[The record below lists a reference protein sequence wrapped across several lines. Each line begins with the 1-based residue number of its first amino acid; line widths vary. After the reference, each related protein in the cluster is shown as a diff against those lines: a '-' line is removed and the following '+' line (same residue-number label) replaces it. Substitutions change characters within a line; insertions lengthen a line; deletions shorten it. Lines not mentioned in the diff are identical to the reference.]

1 MRIFNKMKKAML
13 VMMASLFCAN
23 VAFAESKSFLV
34 TYGNM
39 TAGSIEG
46 TEGNNQLTGN
56 AGDTADGIVLQL
68 TGNTGK
74 TYSGANKVSLPWEGE
89 TVQRTTIKLSNGAQ
103 NTLIMPEG
111 WLATKATFYSYVNLK
126 EEKFNFEKYPELG
139 YRVSYWK
146 EVAGTAYT
154 QEDATIMDVFVE
166 GDLTNPDAISFD
178 LDKVSS
184 FTFTNT
190 GEQACF
196 VIVIEAETVEAEPE
210 TPATEEILLN
220 NDMFKAWD
228 GVGADA
234 QVTGA
239 ANSDTHIGE
248 TLGAGAMV
256 YGTSTVYYLNY
267 ADLTGYSK
275 MVFEGTPGVQL
286 RVLFNRI
293 EDNGATTELNP
304 VVGEDG
310 KAELDLTG
318 LEYAHLNAIKTGW
331 GSPEGTIT
339 KIALIKPDPS
349 DAPAEGEILLSNAMF
364 KAWDGVGADAQVT
377 GAATS
382 DTHIG
387 DKLGAGAMVYG
398 TSTVYYLN
406 YADLTGYSKMVFEGT
421 PGVQLRVLFNR
432 IEDNGATTELNPVIG
447 EDGKVELD
455 LTGLEYAHLNAIK
468 TGWGSPEGTITKI
481 YLVEAEG
488 FNLTAY
494 NEAVAAAEAFKA
506 VLAADTYF
514 EKEIIE
520 ELIVAI
526 DEAIVYAKEGVD
538 AAASQEDVTIATDML
553 NETVGMYK
561 SAYDGQVIGMKIE
574 EARMAGQEALA
585 KYPEES
591 RSDNAGLVEALMN
604 LPMRTMG
611 YTVEQLQAALDAV
624 LVAIPAFEKEN
635 NQLILDAAK
644 KKAADYAATLD
655 ASEETGTM
663 MQMEAYNTL
672 TYYTSEAFFTETGIS
687 AENYDMTMQ
696 YVQMIDG
703 MLAQFQP
710 AIEKEKS
717 QMAASK
723 AAAEAQEVMA
733 SYEGATDNAG
743 LAAAIAKVN
752 EILGELNMWDSMYT
766 IEDLNAAVDALATA
780 RVAFEKENSL
790 GTGTYWLKNVA
801 SGKFITAGESW
812 GTCAVFGEHG
822 LDFEFALQDDGTYII
837 DSKLSNGGESHY
849 FGAEGWM
856 DAAATKWT
864 IARMPGGA
872 YSITANGSNFLGYDE
887 ANVWNAQTKVSVNM
901 TDNTAEAAQWIIMSK
916 DKMIA
921 SLEGASV
928 ANPVDATFF
937 ISCANFGR
945 NDTRFS
951 TAWQGGPAR
960 GGNNDNM
967 AGEKWNTNFDV
978 YQDLTGLPN
987 GYYKLSAQGYYRAG
1001 NGGATGMERNAYL
1014 YAGTSK
1020 TPLVNINTEA
1030 GNAVF
1035 EGGNVSTVAGMGIVP
1050 NNMNTATTGFTA
1062 GLYADNSVIAQVT
1075 DGTLRIGVKKDVL
1088 IGADWTMFD
1097 NFELTYY
1104 GTELPPVVA
1113 DGTYY
1118 MKNVASGKFL
1128 NGGNSWGTQ
1137 ASLADNG
1144 FDATLT
1150 YSNGTYTIDT
1160 NVPNG
1165 ASRHFLGSNG
1175 YVDSDVANWKIVPAG
1190 ENYAITLDGVNY
1202 IGYNGENSV
1211 MALNLTDATNTAA
1224 QWQFVTKDELVAAL
1238 DGATEANPGNATF
1251 FIVGQNFNRGDAN
1264 RNAAWQGSPAV
1275 GGINEN
1281 FAGEKFNTN
1290 FDVYQELTGLPAG
1303 YYELSAQAY
1312 YRAGGNDVL
1321 VANKDS
1327 KNAVLY
1333 AGINSVPV
1341 MGILDEVGQEGMPND
1356 VNIEGYGQVPN
1367 GMGTAAQAF
1376 TAGLY
1381 ANNKVVALVTDGT
1394 LRVGIKKDVTIANDW
1409 TMFDNFQLAYLGTA
1423 VPSVFADAVA
1433 SLNAA
1438 IADANAWKATLDAA
1452 NEVEAQVI
1460 AQIEQGMLPAAQAVA
1475 AQPASIAQIEEMIAS
1490 VNMFVAQTSMTLG
1503 QMKAAEAQAFL
1514 AEYDNPEYYT
1524 EEFTAAFNEVFSIA
1538 NGLATG
1544 AYTWADLD
1552 AAIAKMNEAKETF
1565 IIQNVPAPAVNV
1577 IGAING
1583 HRLVELTSDHV
1594 VETKIFYSYD
1604 EAMTEPAIYA
1614 APIMVSE
1621 TATVYAYAMFIDEAT
1636 RERYISDKVAVEVA
1650 AGDELVLNEPVIEE
1664 TEEGLVITSDQSDV
1678 TGEPEVSIEYAFYP
1692 MTDIQTGELAST
1704 ASESGA
1710 YTEALA
1716 GLGYGQLVAKAIAFG
1731 YTTSVAIYNIEPA
1744 KVAYLCGATE
1754 TTEAI
1759 YTALVNDGN
1768 MRVVPMN
1775 YDGVTLTD
1783 SIVDTDFVGKYDL
1796 VVLAGNTGSG
1806 VNLAKS
1812 ANLLIGKVNVLSTK
1826 SFWYKHYGTNGSN
1839 PGTADTPSRS
1849 LTKTVADHP
1858 IFAGIEG
1865 DEFEVFNDMAKGTG
1879 RYLQGNGSFN
1889 DAVGLTQ
1896 TALAQTNGTDCI
1908 GEGWLNNKGYV
1919 IIPVDGIQP
1928 EGYLTAAGEALFVNA
1943 ANYLIAG
1950 EQYMGSTSVT
1960 DNPFG
1965 IEGVEA
1971 GQTQWPADIYDI
1983 NGRMIKKAATS
1994 LEGLEKGLYFIKGQ
2008 KVLVK

>member
-1 MRIFNKMKKAML
+1 MKKVFTALFALLGFAMYMNAATVDELKPLEQSYVCVLGDYVDDGNGSRTAEGLFGDDYFLELSLNGGSIAINKGSIDIADVSTYVAVNGADVETLAAKYSTYGSRLNCVRLKNAQDKIAFKPIAGSKVYVFGNGNGKTGEGARIPKFAKDAALEEALNEAPGADHPATGNYVYEFTVPEGFDGTVPMYLGSYNGDAFFSFIVVEVPVVAPKVAYLNDAPTETEAIYTAL
-13 VMMASLFCAN
+13 VNAGMEVTPLNWAATTLTEEIVAN
-23 VAFAESKSFLV
+23 DLVGKYDLVVLAGGTGSGTNLAKTANLLVGKVNVLSTKSFWYKHYGTNGGNPGTAETPSLSLV
-34 TYGNM
+34 KTV
-39 TAGSIEG
+39 AGHPIFAGIEG
-46 TEGNNQLTGN
+46 DEFAVFNDMGKASGRY
-56 AGDTADGIVLQL
+56 LQSN
-68 TGNTGK
+68 GSFN
-74 TYSGANKVSLPWEGE
+74 E
-89 TVQRTTIKLSNGAQ
+89 TVGLTQTTLATTNGADC
-103 NTLIMPEG
+103 IGEG
-111 WLATKATFYSYVNLK
+111 WLNGCGYVIIPVDGLQ
-126 EEKFNFEKYPELG
+126 PEG
-139 YRVSYWK
+139 YLTA
-146 EVAGTAYT
+146 AGQTLFANAAQYL
-154 QEDATIMDVFVE
+154 V
-166 GDLTNPDAISFD
+166 
-178 LDKVSS
+178 
-184 FTFTNT
+184 
-190 GEQACF
+190 
-196 VIVIEAETVEAEPE
+196 
-210 TPATEEILLN
+210 
-220 NDMFKAWD
+220 D
-228 GVGADA
+228 GVPYVA
-234 QVTGA
+234 
-239 ANSDTHIGE
+239 
-248 TLGAGAMV
+248 
-256 YGTSTVYYLNY
+256 
-267 ADLTGYSK
+267 
-275 MVFEGTPGVQL
+275 
-286 RVLFNRI
+286 
-293 EDNGATTELNP
+293 
-304 VVGEDG
+304 
-310 KAELDLTG
+310 LD
-318 LEYAHLNAIKTGW
+318 
-331 GSPEGTIT
+331 
-339 KIALIKPDPS
+339 
-349 DAPAEGEILLSNAMF
+349 
-364 KAWDGVGADAQVT
+364 
-377 GAATS
+377 
-382 DTHIG
+382 
-387 DKLGAGAMVYG
+387 
-398 TSTVYYLN
+398 
-406 YADLTGYSKMVFEGT
+406 
-421 PGVQLRVLFNR
+421 
-432 IEDNGATTELNPVIG
+432 
-447 EDGKVELD
+447 
-455 LTGLEYAHLNAIK
+455 
-468 TGWGSPEGTITKI
+468 
-481 YLVEAEG
+481 
-488 FNLTAY
+488 LTAY

-506 VLAADTYF
+506 TLQSEDALKVLDAETLQMCV
-514 EKEIIE
+514 EEID
-520 ELIVAI
+520 LAI
-526 DEAIVYAKEGVD
+526 AYAQEGVD
-538 AAASQEDVTIATDML
+538 AATSQEDVDISTNML
-553 NETVGMYK
+553 NETVMMYK
-561 SAYDGQVIGMKIE
+561 GNYDRQVMLA
-574 EARMAGQEALA
+574 EAQRLTYVGDSIYNM
-585 KYPEES
+585 YPEET
-591 RSDNAGLVEALMN
+591 RVDNAGL
-604 LPMRTMG
+604 
-611 YTVEQLQAALDAV
+611 LDAMQS
-624 LVAIPAFEKEN
+624 LPFGRFWGTAEEGMALCKACEEAIVAFQKEN

-644 KKAADYAATLD
+644 KKANDYAATLD

-663 MQMEAYNTL
+663 VQMDAYNTL
-672 TYYTSEAFFTETGIS
+672 TYMTSDDFFAGDGKDIT
-687 AENYDMTMQ
+687 ADNYEMVMSYSQQIDMLIAQ
-696 YVQMIDG
+696 YDPVIQ
-703 MLAQFQP
+703 
-710 AIEKEKS
+710 KEKS
-717 QMAASK
+717 MMAATK
-723 AAAEAQEVMA
+723 AAAAAQETMA
-733 SYEGATDNAG
+733 SYDNATDEAG
-743 LAAAIAKVN
+743 LADAIAKVN
-752 EILGELNMWDSMYT
+752 EILGELNMWDTMYT
-766 IEDLNAAVDALATA
+766 LEDLNAAVDALAAA
-780 RVAFEKENSL
+780 RVAFEKENGL
-790 GTGTYWLKNVA
+790 DTGTYWLKNVA
-801 SGKFITAGESW
+801 SGKFITAGEHW

-822 LDFEFALQDDGTYII
+822 LDFELALQEDGTYTI

-856 DAAATKWT
+856 DAAVTKWN
-864 IARMPGGA
+864 IVRMPGGA
-872 YSITANGSNFLGYDE
+872 YSISADGTNFLGYDE

-928 ANPVDATFF
+928 ANPADATFF

-945 NDTRFS
+945 NDTRFAS
-951 TAWQGGPAR
+951 AWQGGPAR
-960 GGNNDNM
+960 GGNYDNM

-978 YQDLTGLPN
+978 YQDLAGLPN

-1014 YAGTSK
+1014 YAGANK

-1030 GNAVF
+1030 GNSVF
-1035 EGGNVSTVAGMGIVP
+1035 EGGNVSTVEGKGIVP
-1050 NNMNTATTGFTA
+1050 NNMATACTGFTA
-1062 GLYADNSVIAQVT
+1062 GLYADNSVIVEVT

-1137 ASLADNG
+1137 ASLVDNG

-1165 ASRHFLGSNG
+1165 GNRHFLGSNG
-1175 YVDSDVANWKIVPAG
+1175 YVDSDVANWKVVPVG

-1211 MALNLTDATNTAA
+1211 MALNLTDAANTAA
-1224 QWQFVTKDELVAAL
+1224 QWQFITKEEMVAAL

-1264 RNAAWQGSPAV
+1264 RNAAWQGSPV
-1275 GGINEN
+1275 INGENNIN
-1281 FAGEKFNTN
+1281 FAAEKFNTN

-1341 MGILDEVGQEGMPND
+1341 MSILENAGMEGVD
-1356 VNIEGYGQVPN
+1356 GATNIEGYGNVPN
-1367 GMGTAAQAF
+1367 NMAEAGKTFAK
-1376 TAGLY
+1376 GLY

-1394 LRVGIKKDVTIANDW
+1394 LRVGIKKEETIANDW

-1423 VPSVFADAVA
+1423 VPSVFADAVD

-1438 IADANAWKATLDAA
+1438 IADANAWKATLDAT
-1452 NEVEAQVI
+1452 NEMDAQVI

-1475 AQPASIAQIEEMIAS
+1475 AQPASIAQIEQMIAD

-1503 QMKAAEAQAFL
+1503 QMKAAEAQALL
-1514 AEYDNPEYYT
+1514 AEYDDPEYYT
-1524 EEFTAAFNEVFSIA
+1524 EEFTAAFNEVFNIA

-1552 AAIAKMNEAKETF
+1552 AALTKMNEAKETF
-1565 IIQNVPAPAVNV
+1565 VIQNVPAPAVNV

-1604 EAMTEPAIYA
+1604 EAMTEPAIYT

-1636 RERYISDKVAVEVA
+1636 RERYISQKVAFEVA
-1650 AGDELVLNEPVIEE
+1650 AGDEIVLNEPVIEE

-1716 GLGYGQLVAKAIAFG
+1716 GLGYGQLIAKAVAFG

-1759 YTALVNDGN
+1759 YTALVNGGD

-1775 YDGVTLTD
+1775 YDDVTLTEE
-1783 SIVDTDFVGKYDL
+1783 TANELAANYDL

-1806 VNLAKS
+1806 TNLAKS
-1812 ANLLIGKVNVLSTK
+1812 ANLLVGKVNVLSTK

-1858 IFAGIEG
+1858 IFEGIEG
-1865 DEFEVFNDMAKGTG
+1865 DEFEVFNDMAKETG

-1908 GEGWLNNKGYV
+1908 GEGWLNGFGYV
-1919 IIPVDGIQP
+1919 IVPVDGVQP
-1928 EGYLTAAGEALFVNA
+1928 AGWLTADGEALFVNI

-1950 EQYMGSTSVT
+1950 EQYAGSGSVT

-1965 IEGVEA
+1965 IDVTTTEEI
-1971 GQTQWPADIYDI
+1971 QWPADIYDI
-1983 NGRMIKKAATS
+1983 KGRMVKKEATS
-1994 LEGLEKGLYFIKGQ
+1994 LEGLQSGLYLIKGQ

>member
-23 VAFAESKSFLV
+23 VAFAEVKTGSYAVVADDIASGAQITSVEGITMTFGTSETWASGSGKV
-34 TYGNM
+34 TVDGTAFNVYASTSENCSPTNGAIP
-39 TAGSIEG
+39 TAGPYVVFTPQFNGTVTGIVSNAGNNKKGYIVKDEDNNLVNGTVLIDG
-46 TEGNNQLTGN
+46 TEVAWESGTPYNSEAKYNGGVTFEVE
-56 AGDTADGIVLQL
+56 AGS
-68 TGNTGK
+68 
-74 TYSGANKVSLPWEGE
+74 TYYFYMAGSKM
-89 TVQRTTIKLSNGAQ
+89 RFNGFIY
-103 NTLIMPEG
+103 T
-111 WLATKATFYSYVNLK
+111 Y
-126 EEKFNFEKYPELG
+126 EE
-139 YRVSYWK
+139 
-146 EVAGTAYT
+146 
-154 QEDATIMDVFVE
+154 
-166 GDLTNPDAISFD
+166 
-178 LDKVSS
+178 
-184 FTFTNT
+184 
-190 GEQACF
+190 
-196 VIVIEAETVEAEPE
+196 VEAEPE
-210 TPATEEILLN
+210 TPATEEILLT

-304 VVGEDG
+304 VIGEDG
-310 KAELDLTG
+310 KA
-318 LEYAHLNAIKTGW
+318 
-331 GSPEGTIT
+331 
-339 KIALIKPDPS
+339 
-349 DAPAEGEILLSNAMF
+349 
-364 KAWDGVGADAQVT
+364 
-377 GAATS
+377 
-382 DTHIG
+382 
-387 DKLGAGAMVYG
+387 
-398 TSTVYYLN
+398 
-406 YADLTGYSKMVFEGT
+406 
-421 PGVQLRVLFNR
+421 
-432 IEDNGATTELNPVIG
+432 
-447 EDGKVELD
+447 ELD

-663 MQMEAYNTL
+663 VQMEAYGTL
-672 TYYTSEAFFTETGIS
+672 TYYTSDDFFTESGITADS
-687 AENYDMTMQ
+687 YDMVMSYSQQIDMMIAQ
-696 YVQMIDG
+696 YDPMI
-703 MLAQFQP
+703 Q
-710 AIEKEKS
+710 KEKS

-743 LAAAIAKVN
+743 LADAIAKVN
-752 EILGELNMWDSMYT
+752 TILGELNMWDTMYT
-766 IEDLNAAVDALATA
+766 LEDLNAAVDALAAA

-887 ANVWNAQTKVSVNM
+887 ANVWNAQTKVTVNM

-916 DKMIA
+916 EKMIA

-1137 ASLADNG
+1137 ASLLNSGLDVVLA
-1144 FDATLT
+1144 

-1165 ASRHFLGSNG
+1165 AARHFLGSNG

-1202 IGYNGENSV
+1202 IGSDGSSIVNL
-1211 MALNLTDATNTAA
+1211 ALTDATDAAA
-1224 QWQFVTKDELVAAL
+1224 QWQLLTKDELIVAL

-1264 RNAAWQGSPAV
+1264 RNAVWQGSPDF
-1275 GGINEN
+1275 G
-1281 FAGEKFNTN
+1281 AGNHTNWCAEKWNTN
-1290 FDVYQELTGLPAG
+1290 FDVYQDLAGLPNG
-1303 YYELSAQAY
+1303 YYELSAQAF
-1312 YRAGGNDVL
+1312 YRAGNGGTTGL
-1321 VANKDS
+1321 EQ
-1327 KNAVLY
+1327 NAYLY
-1333 AGINSVPV
+1333 AGINSTPVLNILAEAGNAAIAGNTSDVP
-1341 MGILDEVGQEGMPND
+1341 GHGL
-1356 VNIEGYGQVPN
+1356 VPN
-1367 GMGTAAQAF
+1367 NMESAGNAF
-1376 TAGLY
+1376 AAGLY
-1381 ANNKVVALVTDGT
+1381 AGNKVVALVTDGT
-1394 LRVGIKKDVTIANDW
+1394 LRVGIKKEVLIEADW
-1409 TMFDNFQLAYLGTA
+1409 TIFDNFQLAYLGTA
-1423 VPSVFADAVA
+1423 VPSVFADAVD
-1433 SLNAA
+1433 SLNTV
-1438 IADANAWKATLDAA
+1438 IADANAWKATLDAT

-1544 AYTWADLD
+1544 AYTWSDLD
-1552 AAIAKMNEAKETF
+1552 AAIAKMNEAKEIF
-1565 IIQNVPAPAVNV
+1565 IIQNVPAPAVEIVNV
-1577 IGAING
+1577 LGK
-1583 HRLVELTSDHV
+1583 HRLVALTCDHV
-1594 VETKIFYSYD
+1594 VPVEIFYSYD
-1604 EAMTEPAIYA
+1604 KDMAKTAIYT
-1614 APIMVSE
+1614 APFYVSE
-1621 TATVYAYAMFIDEAT
+1621 TTTVYAYAQFIDED
-1636 RERYISDKVAVEVA
+1636 RVRYASDVVAIEIEAGEEVA
-1650 AGDELVLNEPVIEE
+1650 LNAPVVEKTEAGNIKITTDQTQIAGTPNDTIEYLFYPQVE
-1664 TEEGLVITSDQSDV
+1664 EGVYAINPSASGYYTEEL
-1678 TGEPEVSIEYAFYP
+1678 
-1692 MTDIQTGELAST
+1692 T
-1704 ASESGA
+1704 AEM
-1710 YTEALA
+1710 
-1716 GLGYGQLVAKAIAFG
+1716 LGGSAIGKIVAKAIAFG
-1731 YTTSVAIYNIEPA
+1731 YTTSETVQ
-1744 KVAYLCGATE
+1744 YLVGETE
-1754 TTEAI
+1754 
-1759 YTALVNDGN
+1759 
-1768 MRVVPMN
+1768 
-1775 YDGVTLTD
+1775 VTL
-1783 SIVDTDFVGKYDL
+1783 
-1796 VVLAGNTGSG
+1796 
-1806 VNLAKS
+1806 
-1812 ANLLIGKVNVLSTK
+1812 
-1826 SFWYKHYGTNGSN
+1826 
-1839 PGTADTPSRS
+1839 
-1849 LTKTVADHP
+1849 
-1858 IFAGIEG
+1858 IE
-1865 DEFEVFNDMAKGTG
+1865 A
-1879 RYLQGNGSFN
+1879 
-1889 DAVGLTQ
+1889 
-1896 TALAQTNGTDCI
+1896 
-1908 GEGWLNNKGYV
+1908 
-1919 IIPVDGIQP
+1919 
-1928 EGYLTAAGEALFVNA
+1928 
-1943 ANYLIAG
+1943 
-1950 EQYMGSTSVT
+1950 T

>member
-23 VAFAESKSFLV
+23 VAFADETVYSWESPDGTPVETGGTIVYTNGDGNRLNYKNSVNGVDYYTICLNGKSGNLNDEAASANAGHMVLTLDETLQTGDVISITAYRNKNADGKNASIYFLFENGEVWKDGNAFVNILSDDADDDYDDDGSTPNTV
-34 TYGNM
+34 TW
-39 TAGSIEG
+39 TITDAEAGSKTI
-46 TEGNNQLTGN
+46 TLTRN
-56 AGDTADGIVLQL
+56 SASTNLFITKMTITRKVLLTA
-68 TGNTGK
+68 
-74 TYSGANKVSLPWEGE
+74 
-89 TVQRTTIKLSNGAQ
+89 
-103 NTLIMPEG
+103 
-111 WLATKATFYSYVNLK
+111 
-126 EEKFNFEKYPELG
+126 
-139 YRVSYWK
+139 
-146 EVAGTAYT
+146 
-154 QEDATIMDVFVE
+154 
-166 GDLTNPDAISFD
+166 
-178 LDKVSS
+178 
-184 FTFTNT
+184 
-190 GEQACF
+190 
-196 VIVIEAETVEAEPE
+196 
-210 TPATEEILLN
+210 
-220 NDMFKAWD
+220 DMFKAWD
-228 GVGADA
+228 SATNPTTSSTAYGAC
-234 QVTGA
+234 VLNESTG
-239 ANSDTHIGE
+239 
-248 TLGAGAMV
+248 LP
-256 YGTSTVYYLNY
+256 YGDGNVYYLNY
-267 ADLTGYSK
+267 ADLSDYSK
-275 MVFEGTPGVQL
+275 LIVTVSDGTP
-286 RVLFNRI
+286 RFLFNRSV
-293 EDNGATTELNP
+293 DNGAYNSDESQSLLLEIPKSGEWTDRFWTSEGNVYTVDLARIVADKGYARLNCIKGANWANVTVTSMELA
-304 VVGEDG
+304 G
-310 KAELDLTG
+310 
-318 LEYAHLNAIKTGW
+318 
-331 GSPEGTIT
+331 
-339 KIALIKPDPS
+339 PS
-349 DAPAEGEILLSNAMF
+349 
-364 KAWDGVGADAQVT
+364 
-377 GAATS
+377 
-382 DTHIG
+382 
-387 DKLGAGAMVYG
+387 
-398 TSTVYYLN
+398 
-406 YADLTGYSKMVFEGT
+406 
-421 PGVQLRVLFNR
+421 
-432 IEDNGATTELNPVIG
+432 
-447 EDGKVELD
+447 
-455 LTGLEYAHLNAIK
+455 
-468 TGWGSPEGTITKI
+468 
-481 YLVEAEG
+481 
-488 FNLTAY
+488 LTAY
-494 NEAVAAAEAFKA
+494 NEAVAAAEAFKTI
-506 VLAADTYF
+506 LAADTYF
-514 EKEIIE
+514 EKEMID
-520 ELIVAI
+520 ELIVAM
-526 DEAIVYAKEGVD
+526 DEAIAYAKEGLI
-538 AAASQEDVTIATDML
+538 AAVSQEDVDIAANML

-561 SAYDGQVIGMKIE
+561 GNYDAQVLGFKME
-574 EARMAGQEALA
+574 EVRMAGQEALA
-585 KYPEES
+585 KYPEET
-591 RSDNAGLVEALMN
+591 RVDNAGLVEALMN

-611 YTVEQLQAALDAV
+611 YTVEQLQAAIDAV
-624 LVAIPAFEKEN
+624 VAAIPAFEKEN

-663 MQMEAYNTL
+663 VQIEAYNGL
-672 TYYTSEAFFTETGIS
+672 TYMTSDDFFTESGVS
-687 AENYDMTMQ
+687 ADSYDMVMSYSQQIDMMIAQ
-696 YVQMIDG
+696 YDPVIQ
-703 MLAQFQP
+703 
-710 AIEKEKS
+710 KEKS
-717 QMAASK
+717 MMAATK
-723 AAAEAQEVMA
+723 AAAAAQETMA
-733 SYEGATDNAG
+733 SYENATDEAG
-743 LAAAIAKVN
+743 LADAIAKVN
-752 EILGELNMWDSMYT
+752 EILGELNMWDTMYT
-766 IEDLNAAVDALATA
+766 LEDLNAAVDALAAA
-780 RVAFEKENSL
+780 RVAFEKENGL
-790 GTGTYWLKNVA
+790 DTGTYWLKNVA
-801 SGKFITAGESW
+801 SGKFITAGEHW

-822 LDFEFALQDDGTYII
+822 LDFELALQEDGTYTI

-856 DAAATKWT
+856 DAAVTKWN
-864 IARMPGGA
+864 IVRMPGGA
-872 YSITANGSNFLGYDE
+872 YSISADGANFLGYDE

-928 ANPVDATFF
+928 ANPADATFF

-945 NDTRFS
+945 NDTRFAS
-951 TAWQGGPAR
+951 AWQGGPAR

-978 YQDLTGLPN
+978 YQDLAGLPN

-1014 YAGTSK
+1014 YAGANK

-1030 GNAVF
+1030 GNSVF
-1035 EGGNVSTVAGMGIVP
+1035 EGGNVSTVAGKGIVP
-1050 NNMNTATTGFTA
+1050 NNMATACTGFTA
-1062 GLYADNSVIAQVT
+1062 GLYADNSVIVEVT

-1137 ASLADNG
+1137 ASLLNSGLDVVLA
-1144 FDATLT
+1144 

-1175 YVDSDVANWKIVPAG
+1175 YVDSDVANWKVVPVG

-1202 IGYNGENSV
+1202 IGSDGSSIVNL
-1211 MALNLTDATNTAA
+1211 ALTDATDAAA
-1224 QWQFVTKDELVAAL
+1224 QWQLLTKDELVAAL

-1264 RNAAWQGSPAV
+1264 RNAVWQGSPTF
-1275 GGINEN
+1275 G
-1281 FAGEKFNTN
+1281 AGNHTNWCAEKWNTN
-1290 FDVYQELTGLPAG
+1290 FDVYQDLAGLPNG
-1303 YYELSAQAY
+1303 YYELSAQAF
-1312 YRAGGNDVL
+1312 YRAGNGGTTGL
-1321 VANKDS
+1321 EQ
-1327 KNAVLY
+1327 NAYLY
-1333 AGINSVPV
+1333 AGINSTPVLNILAEAGNAAIAGNTSDVP
-1341 MGILDEVGQEGMPND
+1341 
-1356 VNIEGYGQVPN
+1356 GYGLVPN
-1367 GMGTAAQAF
+1367 NMESAGNAF
-1376 TAGLY
+1376 AAGLY
-1381 ANNKVVALVTDGT
+1381 AGNKVVALVTDGT
-1394 LRVGIKKDVTIANDW
+1394 LRVGIKKDILIDADW
-1409 TMFDNFQLAYLGTA
+1409 TIFDNFQLAYLGTA
-1423 VPSVFADAVA
+1423 VPSVFADAVD

-1438 IADANAWKATLDAA
+1438 IADANAWKATLDAT
-1452 NEVEAQVI
+1452 NEMDAQVI
-1460 AQIEQGMLPAAQAVA
+1460 AQIEQGMLPAAQAVV
-1475 AQPASIAQIEEMIAS
+1475 AQPASIAQIEQMIAD

-1524 EEFTAAFNEVFSIA
+1524 EEFTAAFNEVFNIA

-1552 AAIAKMNEAKETF
+1552 AALTKMNEAKETF
-1565 IIQNVPAPAVNV
+1565 VIQNVPAPAVNV

-1604 EAMTEPAIYA
+1604 EAMTEPAIYT

-1636 RERYISDKVAVEVA
+1636 RERYISQKVAFEVA
-1650 AGDELVLNEPVIEE
+1650 AGDEIVLNEPVIKE

-1678 TGEPEVSIEYAFYP
+1678 AGEPEVSIEYAFYP

-1716 GLGYGQLVAKAIAFG
+1716 GLGYGQLIAKAVAFG

-1759 YTALVNDGN
+1759 YTALVNDGD

-1775 YDGVTLTD
+1775 YDDVTLTEE
-1783 SIVDTDFVGKYDL
+1783 TANELAANYDL

-1806 VNLAKS
+1806 TNLAKS
-1812 ANLLIGKVNVLSTK
+1812 ANLLVGKVNVLSTK

-1865 DEFEVFNDMAKGTG
+1865 DEFEVFNDMAKETG

-1943 ANYLIAG
+1943 AWYLIAG
-1950 EQYMGSTSVT
+1950 EQYAGSGSVT

-1965 IEGVEA
+1965 IEVTTTEEI
-1971 GQTQWPADIYDI
+1971 QWPADIYDL
-1983 NGRMIKKAATS
+1983 NGRMVKKEATS
-1994 LEGLEKGLYFIKGQ
+1994 LEGLQKGLYLIEGL
-2008 KVLVK
+2008 KVNVK

>member
-1 MRIFNKMKKAML
+1 MKKAML

-23 VAFAESKSFLV
+23 VAFAEVKTGSYAVVADDIASGAQITSVEGITMTFGTSETWTSGSGKVTVDGTAFNVYASTSENCSPTSGAIPTVGPYVVFTPQFNGTVTGIVSNAGNNKKGYIVKDEDNNLV
-34 TYGNM
+34 NGTVLIDGAEVAWESGTPYNSAAKYNGGV
-39 TAGSIEG
+39 TFEVEAGSTYYFYMAG
-46 TEGNNQLTGN
+46 SKMRFTGF
-56 AGDTADGIVLQL
+56 IY
-68 TGNTGK
+68 
-74 TYSGANKVSLPWEGE
+74 TY
-89 TVQRTTIKLSNGAQ
+89 
-103 NTLIMPEG
+103 
-111 WLATKATFYSYVNLK
+111 
-126 EEKFNFEKYPELG
+126 EE
-139 YRVSYWK
+139 
-146 EVAGTAYT
+146 
-154 QEDATIMDVFVE
+154 
-166 GDLTNPDAISFD
+166 
-178 LDKVSS
+178 
-184 FTFTNT
+184 
-190 GEQACF
+190 
-196 VIVIEAETVEAEPE
+196 VEAEPE
-210 TPATEEILLN
+210 TPETEEVQLTADIFKAWDGVGANAQATGAANCESHIGEEVGAGAMVYGTSTVYYLSYADLSAYSKMVIEGTPGVQLRVMLN
-220 NDMFKAWD
+220 RLVDEGTVADGNLTEVNVTIGEDGKATVDFAAYEFVHLNAIKTGWGSAAGTITKIALVKADPSDAPAEGEVMLSTGIFKAWD

-234 QVTGA
+234 QATGA
-239 ANSDTHIGE
+239 ANCELHVGE
-248 TLGAGAMV
+248 QLGAGAMV
-256 YGTSTVYYLNY
+256 YGTSTVYYLSY
-267 ADLTGYSK
+267 ADLSAYSK
-275 MVFEGTPGVQL
+275 MVIEGTPGVQL
-286 RVLFNRI
+286 RVMINRLVD
-293 EDNGATTELNP
+293 EGTVADGKLTEIN
-304 VVGEDG
+304 VTIAEDG
-310 KAELDLTG
+310 KAEIDFSAY
-318 LEYAHLNAIKTGW
+318 EFVHLNAIKTGW
-331 GSPEGTIT
+331 GSAAGTI
-339 KIALIKPDPS
+339 S
-349 DAPAEGEILLSNAMF
+349 
-364 KAWDGVGADAQVT
+364 
-377 GAATS
+377 
-382 DTHIG
+382 
-387 DKLGAGAMVYG
+387 
-398 TSTVYYLN
+398 
-406 YADLTGYSKMVFEGT
+406 
-421 PGVQLRVLFNR
+421 
-432 IEDNGATTELNPVIG
+432 
-447 EDGKVELD
+447 
-455 LTGLEYAHLNAIK
+455 
-468 TGWGSPEGTITKI
+468 KI
-481 YLVEAEG
+481 YLVEAAGISFAKYEK
-488 FNLTAY
+488 
-494 NEAVAAAEAFKA
+494 AVADAEAFKA
-506 VLAADTYF
+506 TLNAEDVIEAD
-514 EKEIIE
+514 IIM
-520 ELIVAI
+520 VM
-526 DEAIVYAKEGVD
+526 DEAIAGAAQWLEELKAEGEYL
-538 AAASQEDVTIATDML
+538 QEDVDMIADDL
-553 NETVGMYK
+553 NANTAK
-561 SAYDGQVIGMKIE
+561 WNAYMNMKKA
-574 EARMAGQEALA
+574 EAAAQEVLMR
-585 KYPEES
+585 YPEES
-591 RSDNAGLVEALMN
+591 RVDNAGLVDALRN
-604 LPMRTMG
+604 LPLMVMWETA
-611 YTVEQLQAALDAV
+611 ESLQAHADGVNTAC
-624 LVAIPAFEKEN
+624 AAFEKEN

-663 MQMEAYNTL
+663 VQIEAYNGL
-672 TYYTSEAFFTETGIS
+672 TYMTSDDFFTESGVS
-687 AENYDMTMQ
+687 ADSYDMVMSYSQQIDMMIAQ
-696 YVQMIDG
+696 YDPVIQ
-703 MLAQFQP
+703 
-710 AIEKEKS
+710 KEKS
-717 QMAASK
+717 MMAATK
-723 AAAEAQEVMA
+723 AAAAAQEAMA
-733 SYEGATDNAG
+733 SYDNATDEAG
-743 LAAAIAKVN
+743 LADAIAKVN
-752 EILGELNMWDSMYT
+752 EILGELNMWDTMYT
-766 IEDLNAAVDALATA
+766 LEDLNAAVDALAAA
-780 RVAFEKENSL
+780 RVAFEKENGL
-790 GTGTYWLKNVA
+790 DTGTYWLKNVA
-801 SGKFITAGESW
+801 SGKFITAGEHW

-822 LDFEFALQDDGTYII
+822 LDFELALQEDGTYTI

-856 DAAATKWT
+856 DAAVTKWN
-864 IARMPGGA
+864 IVRMPGGA
-872 YSITANGSNFLGYDE
+872 YSISADGANFLGYDE

-928 ANPVDATFF
+928 ANPADATFF

-945 NDTRFS
+945 NDTRFAS
-951 TAWQGGPAR
+951 AWQGGPAR

-978 YQDLTGLPN
+978 YQDLAGLPN

-1014 YAGTSK
+1014 YAGANK

-1030 GNAVF
+1030 GNSVF
-1035 EGGNVSTVAGMGIVP
+1035 EGGNVSTVAGKGIVP
-1050 NNMNTATTGFTA
+1050 NNMATACTGFTA
-1062 GLYADNSVIAQVT
+1062 GLYADNSVIVEVT

-1137 ASLADNG
+1137 ASLLNSGLDVVLA
-1144 FDATLT
+1144 

-1175 YVDSDVANWKIVPAG
+1175 YVDSDVANWKVVPVG

-1202 IGYNGENSV
+1202 IGSDGSSIVNL
-1211 MALNLTDATNTAA
+1211 ALTDATDAAA
-1224 QWQFVTKDELVAAL
+1224 QWQLLTKDELVAAL

-1264 RNAAWQGSPAV
+1264 RNAVWQGSPTFGKGNHNNWCA
-1275 GGINEN
+1275 
-1281 FAGEKFNTN
+1281 EKWNTN
-1290 FDVYQELTGLPAG
+1290 FDVYQDLAGLPNG
-1303 YYELSAQAY
+1303 YYELSAQAF
-1312 YRAGGNDVL
+1312 YRAGNGGTTGL
-1321 VANKDS
+1321 EQ
-1327 KNAVLY
+1327 NAYLY
-1333 AGINSVPV
+1333 AGINSTPVLNILAEAGNAAIAGNTSDVP
-1341 MGILDEVGQEGMPND
+1341 
-1356 VNIEGYGQVPN
+1356 GYGLVPN
-1367 GMGTAAQAF
+1367 AMESAGDAF
-1376 TAGLY
+1376 KAGLY
-1381 ANNKVVALVTDGT
+1381 AGNKVVALVTDGT
-1394 LRVGIKKDVTIANDW
+1394 LRVGIKKDVLIDADW
-1409 TMFDNFQLAYLGTA
+1409 TIFDNFQLAYLGTA
-1423 VPSVFADAVA
+1423 VPSVFADAVD

-1438 IADANAWKATLDAA
+1438 IADANAWKATLDAT
-1452 NEVEAQVI
+1452 NEMDAQVI
-1460 AQIEQGMLPAAQAVA
+1460 AQIEQGMLPAAQAVV
-1475 AQPASIAQIEEMIAS
+1475 AQPASIAQIEQMIAD

-1524 EEFTAAFNEVFSIA
+1524 EEFTAAFNEVFNIA

-1552 AAIAKMNEAKETF
+1552 AALTKMNEAKETF
-1565 IIQNVPAPAVNV
+1565 VIQNVPAPAVYV

-1604 EAMTEPAIYA
+1604 EAMTEPAIYT

-1636 RERYISDKVAVEVA
+1636 RERYISQKVAFEVA
-1650 AGDELVLNEPVIEE
+1650 AGDEIVLNEPVIKE
-1664 TEEGLVITSDQSDV
+1664 TEEGLVITSNQSGV
-1678 TGEPEVSIEYAFYP
+1678 IGEPEVSIEYAFYP

-1716 GLGYGQLVAKAIAFG
+1716 GLGYGQLIAKAVAFG

-1759 YTALVNDGN
+1759 YTALVNDGD

-1775 YDGVTLTD
+1775 YDDVTLTEE
-1783 SIVDTDFVGKYDL
+1783 TANELAANYDL

-1806 VNLAKS
+1806 TNLAKS
-1812 ANLLIGKVNVLSTK
+1812 ANLLVGKVNVLSTK

-1865 DEFEVFNDMAKGTG
+1865 DEFEVFNDMAKETG

-1943 ANYLIAG
+1943 AWYLIAG
-1950 EQYMGSTSVT
+1950 EQYAGSGSVT

-1965 IEGVEA
+1965 IEVTTTEEI
-1971 GQTQWPADIYDI
+1971 QWPADIYDL
-1983 NGRMIKKAATS
+1983 NGRMVKKEATS
-1994 LEGLEKGLYFIKGQ
+1994 LEGLQKGLYLIEGL
-2008 KVLVK
+2008 KVNVK

>member
-23 VAFAESKSFLV
+23 VAFADETVYSWESPDGTPVETGGTIVYTNGDGNRLNYKNSVNGVDYYTICLNGKSGNLNDEAASANAGHMVLTLDETLQTGDVISITAYRNKNADGKNASIYFLFENGEVWKDGNAFVNILSDDTDDDYDDDGSTPNTV
-34 TYGNM
+34 TW
-39 TAGSIEG
+39 TITDAEAGSKTI
-46 TEGNNQLTGN
+46 TLTRN
-56 AGDTADGIVLQL
+56 SASTNLFITKMTITRKVLLTA
-68 TGNTGK
+68 
-74 TYSGANKVSLPWEGE
+74 
-89 TVQRTTIKLSNGAQ
+89 
-103 NTLIMPEG
+103 
-111 WLATKATFYSYVNLK
+111 
-126 EEKFNFEKYPELG
+126 
-139 YRVSYWK
+139 
-146 EVAGTAYT
+146 
-154 QEDATIMDVFVE
+154 
-166 GDLTNPDAISFD
+166 
-178 LDKVSS
+178 
-184 FTFTNT
+184 
-190 GEQACF
+190 
-196 VIVIEAETVEAEPE
+196 
-210 TPATEEILLN
+210 
-220 NDMFKAWD
+220 DMFKAWD
-228 GVGADA
+228 SATNPTTSSTAYGAC
-234 QVTGA
+234 VLNESTG
-239 ANSDTHIGE
+239 
-248 TLGAGAMV
+248 LP
-256 YGTSTVYYLNY
+256 YGDGNVYYLNY
-267 ADLTGYSK
+267 ADLSDYSK
-275 MVFEGTPGVQL
+275 LIVTVSDGTP
-286 RVLFNRI
+286 RFLFNRSV
-293 EDNGATTELNP
+293 DNGAYNSDESQSLLLEIPKSGEWTDRFWTSEGNVYTVDLARIVADKGYARLNCIKGANWANVTVTSMELA
-304 VVGEDG
+304 G
-310 KAELDLTG
+310 
-318 LEYAHLNAIKTGW
+318 
-331 GSPEGTIT
+331 
-339 KIALIKPDPS
+339 PS
-349 DAPAEGEILLSNAMF
+349 
-364 KAWDGVGADAQVT
+364 
-377 GAATS
+377 
-382 DTHIG
+382 
-387 DKLGAGAMVYG
+387 
-398 TSTVYYLN
+398 
-406 YADLTGYSKMVFEGT
+406 
-421 PGVQLRVLFNR
+421 
-432 IEDNGATTELNPVIG
+432 
-447 EDGKVELD
+447 
-455 LTGLEYAHLNAIK
+455 
-468 TGWGSPEGTITKI
+468 
-481 YLVEAEG
+481 
-488 FNLTAY
+488 LTAY
-494 NEAVAAAEAFKA
+494 NEAVAAAEAFKTI
-506 VLAADTYF
+506 LAADTYF
-514 EKEIIE
+514 EKEMID
-520 ELIVAI
+520 ELIVAM
-526 DEAIVYAKEGVD
+526 DEAIAYAKEGLI
-538 AAASQEDVTIATDML
+538 AAVSQEDVDIAANML

-561 SAYDGQVIGMKIE
+561 GNYDAQVLGFKME
-574 EARMAGQEALA
+574 EVRMAGQEALA
-585 KYPEES
+585 KYPEET
-591 RSDNAGLVEALMN
+591 RVDNAGLVEALMN

-611 YTVEQLQAALDAV
+611 YTVEQLQAAIDAV
-624 LVAIPAFEKEN
+624 VAAIPAFEKEN

-663 MQMEAYNTL
+663 VQIEAYNGL
-672 TYYTSEAFFTETGIS
+672 TYMTSDDFFTESGVS
-687 AENYDMTMQ
+687 ADSYDMVMSYSQQIDMMIAQ
-696 YVQMIDG
+696 YDPVIQ
-703 MLAQFQP
+703 
-710 AIEKEKS
+710 KEKS
-717 QMAASK
+717 MMAATK
-723 AAAEAQEVMA
+723 AAAAAQETMA
-733 SYEGATDNAG
+733 SYENATDEAG
-743 LAAAIAKVN
+743 LADAIAKVN
-752 EILGELNMWDSMYT
+752 EILGELNMWDTMYT
-766 IEDLNAAVDALATA
+766 LEDLNAAVDALAAA
-780 RVAFEKENSL
+780 RVAFEKENGL
-790 GTGTYWLKNVA
+790 DTGTYWLKNVA
-801 SGKFITAGESW
+801 SGKFITAGEHW

-822 LDFEFALQDDGTYII
+822 LDFELALQEDGTYTI

-856 DAAATKWT
+856 DAAVTKWN
-864 IARMPGGA
+864 IVRMPGGA
-872 YSITANGSNFLGYDE
+872 YSISADGANFLGYDE

-928 ANPVDATFF
+928 ANPADATFF

-945 NDTRFS
+945 NDTRFAS
-951 TAWQGGPAR
+951 AWQGGPAR

-978 YQDLTGLPN
+978 YQDLAGLPN

-1014 YAGTSK
+1014 YAGANK

-1030 GNAVF
+1030 GNSVF
-1035 EGGNVSTVAGMGIVP
+1035 EGGNVSTVAGKGIVP
-1050 NNMNTATTGFTA
+1050 NNMATACTGFTA
-1062 GLYADNSVIAQVT
+1062 GLYADNSVIVEVT

-1137 ASLADNG
+1137 ASLLNSGLDVVLA
-1144 FDATLT
+1144 

-1175 YVDSDVANWKIVPAG
+1175 YVDSDVANWKVVPVG

-1202 IGYNGENSV
+1202 IGSDGSSIVNL
-1211 MALNLTDATNTAA
+1211 ALTDATDAAA
-1224 QWQFVTKDELVAAL
+1224 QWQLLTKDELVAAL

-1264 RNAAWQGSPAV
+1264 RNAVWQGSPTF
-1275 GGINEN
+1275 G
-1281 FAGEKFNTN
+1281 AGNHTNWCAEKWNTN
-1290 FDVYQELTGLPAG
+1290 FDVYQDLAGLPNG
-1303 YYELSAQAY
+1303 YYELSAQAF
-1312 YRAGGNDVL
+1312 YRAGNGGTTGL
-1321 VANKDS
+1321 EQ
-1327 KNAVLY
+1327 NAYLY
-1333 AGINSVPV
+1333 AGINSTPVLNILAEAGNAAIAGNTSDVP
-1341 MGILDEVGQEGMPND
+1341 
-1356 VNIEGYGQVPN
+1356 GYGLVPN
-1367 GMGTAAQAF
+1367 NMESAGNAF
-1376 TAGLY
+1376 AAGLY
-1381 ANNKVVALVTDGT
+1381 AGNKVVALVTDGT
-1394 LRVGIKKDVTIANDW
+1394 LRVGIKKDILIDADW
-1409 TMFDNFQLAYLGTA
+1409 TIFDNFQLAYLGTA
-1423 VPSVFADAVA
+1423 VPSVFADAVD

-1438 IADANAWKATLDAA
+1438 IADANAWKATLDAT
-1452 NEVEAQVI
+1452 NEMDAQVI
-1460 AQIEQGMLPAAQAVA
+1460 AQIEQGMLPAAQAVV
-1475 AQPASIAQIEEMIAS
+1475 AQPASIAQIEQMIAD

-1524 EEFTAAFNEVFSIA
+1524 EEFTAAFNEVFNIA

-1552 AAIAKMNEAKETF
+1552 AALTKMNEAKETF
-1565 IIQNVPAPAVNV
+1565 VIQNVPAPAVNV

-1604 EAMTEPAIYA
+1604 EAMTEPAIYT

-1636 RERYISDKVAVEVA
+1636 RERYISQKVAFEVA
-1650 AGDELVLNEPVIEE
+1650 AGDEIVLNEPVIKE

-1678 TGEPEVSIEYAFYP
+1678 AGEPEVSIEYAFYP

-1716 GLGYGQLVAKAIAFG
+1716 GLGYGQLIAKAVAFG

-1759 YTALVNDGN
+1759 YTALVNDGD

-1775 YDGVTLTD
+1775 YDDVTLTEE
-1783 SIVDTDFVGKYDL
+1783 TANELAANYDL

-1806 VNLAKS
+1806 TNLAKS
-1812 ANLLIGKVNVLSTK
+1812 ANLLVGKVNVLSTK

-1865 DEFEVFNDMAKGTG
+1865 DEFEVFNDMAKETG

-1943 ANYLIAG
+1943 AWYLIAG
-1950 EQYMGSTSVT
+1950 EQYAGSGSVT

-1965 IEGVEA
+1965 IEVTTTEEI
-1971 GQTQWPADIYDI
+1971 QWPADIYDL
-1983 NGRMIKKAATS
+1983 NGRMVKKEATS
-1994 LEGLEKGLYFIKGQ
+1994 LEGLQKGLYLIEGL
-2008 KVLVK
+2008 KVNVK

>member
-23 VAFAESKSFLV
+23 VAFAEVK
-34 TYGNM
+34 T
-39 TAGSIEG
+39 GSY
-46 TEGNNQLTGN
+46 
-56 AGDTADGIVLQL
+56 AVVADDIA
-68 TGNTGK
+68 
-74 TYSGANKVSLPWEGE
+74 SGAQITSVEGITMTFGTSETWTSGSGKV
-89 TVQRTTIKLSNGAQ
+89 TVDGAAFNVYASTSENCSPSNGAIPTAGPYVVFTPQ
-103 NTLIMPEG
+103 FNGTVTGIVSNAGNNKNGYIVKDEDNNLVNGTVLIDGAEVAWESGTPYNSAAKYNGGVTFEVEGGATYYFYMAGSKMRFNGFIYTYEEVEIPEVPAEPVVEKVYDFAALQAANANKTTMTYSDETINIG
-111 WLATKATFYSYVNLK
+111 GTDSNLGTGEYEGLAMQAPDKWFLYTTGGLYQGNGGGRKIGVLNLK
-126 EEKFNFEKYPELG
+126 AKQ
-139 YRVSYWK
+139 
-146 EVAGTAYT
+146 EVIVVASEVDNKSNVAECLVLADETNAT
-154 QEDATIMDVFVE
+154 QISVE
-166 GDLTNPDAISFD
+166 NADGKN
-178 LDKVSS
+178 
-184 FTFTNT
+184 TFTYKMKTDGNLALT
-190 GEQACF
+190 MSRYF
-196 VIVIEAETVEAEPE
+196 TLYSITIV
-210 TPATEEILLN
+210 TPPA
-220 NDMFKAWD
+220 
-228 GVGADA
+228 
-234 QVTGA
+234 
-239 ANSDTHIGE
+239 
-248 TLGAGAMV
+248 
-256 YGTSTVYYLNY
+256 
-267 ADLTGYSK
+267 
-275 MVFEGTPGVQL
+275 
-286 RVLFNRI
+286 
-293 EDNGATTELNP
+293 P
-304 VVGEDG
+304 V
-310 KAELDLTG
+310 
-318 LEYAHLNAIKTGW
+318 
-331 GSPEGTIT
+331 
-339 KIALIKPDPS
+339 
-349 DAPAEGEILLSNAMF
+349 
-364 KAWDGVGADAQVT
+364 
-377 GAATS
+377 
-382 DTHIG
+382 
-387 DKLGAGAMVYG
+387 
-398 TSTVYYLN
+398 
-406 YADLTGYSKMVFEGT
+406 
-421 PGVQLRVLFNR
+421 
-432 IEDNGATTELNPVIG
+432 
-447 EDGKVELD
+447 
-455 LTGLEYAHLNAIK
+455 
-468 TGWGSPEGTITKI
+468 
-481 YLVEAEG
+481 
-488 FNLTAY
+488 FNLTVY

-506 VLAADTYF
+506 ILAADTYF

-561 SAYDGQVIGMKIE
+561 STYDGQVIGMKIE

-644 KKAADYAATLD
+644 KKANDYAATLD

-663 MQMEAYNTL
+663 AQIQAYNGL
-672 TYYTSEAFFTETGIS
+672 IYYTSDEFFAESGITADS
-687 AENYDMTMQ
+687 YDMVMSYSQQIDMMIAQ
-696 YVQMIDG
+696 YD
-703 MLAQFQP
+703 P
-710 AIEKEKS
+710 AIQKEKNM
-717 QMAASK
+717 MAATK

-743 LAAAIAKVN
+743 LAAAITKVN
-752 EILGELNMWDSMYT
+752 DILSELNMWDTMYT
-766 IEDLNAAVDALATA
+766 IEDLNAAVDALAAA

-872 YSITANGSNFLGYDE
+872 YTITANGSNFLGYDE
-887 ANVWNAQTKVSVNM
+887 ANVWNTQTKVSVNM

-928 ANPVDATFF
+928 ANPADATFF

-945 NDTRFS
+945 NDTRFT
-951 TAWQGGPAR
+951 TAWQGAPAR

-978 YQDLTGLPN
+978 YQDLAGLPN

-1014 YAGTSK
+1014 YAGANK

-1030 GNAVF
+1030 GNSVF

-1088 IGADWTMFD
+1088 IANDWTMFD

-1202 IGYNGENSV
+1202 IGYDGATSV
-1211 MALNLTDATNTAA
+1211 MALNLTDAANTAA
-1224 QWQFVTKDELVAAL
+1224 QWQFITKDELVAAL

-1264 RNAAWQGSPAV
+1264 RNAAWQGSPDV

-1381 ANNKVVALVTDGT
+1381 ADNKVVALVTDGT

-1423 VPSVFADAVA
+1423 VPSVFADAVD
-1433 SLNAA
+1433 SLNTV
-1438 IADANAWKATLDAA
+1438 IADANAWKATLDAT
-1452 NEVEAQVI
+1452 NEIEAQVI
-1460 AQIEQGMLPAAQAVA
+1460 AQIEQGMMPAAQAVA

-1490 VNMFVAQTSMTLG
+1490 VNMFLLQTQSSVAQY
-1503 QMKAAEAQAFL
+1503 KAMEAMQLL
-1514 AEYDNPEYYT
+1514 AEYENPKDNVGF
-1524 EEFTAAFNEVFSIA
+1524 EEAYNEVFMIA

-1544 AYTWADLD
+1544 TYTWADVEV
-1552 AAIAKMNEAKETF
+1552 AIAKMNAAKELF
-1565 IIQNVPAPAVNV
+1565 VLQNVPVPAVEIVNV
-1577 IGAING
+1577 LGK
-1583 HRLVELTSDHV
+1583 HRLVALTCDHV
-1594 VETKIFYSYD
+1594 VPVEIFYSYD
-1604 EAMTEPAIYA
+1604 KDMAKTAIYT
-1614 APIMVSE
+1614 APFYVSE
-1621 TATVYAYAMFIDEAT
+1621 TTTVYAYAQFIDED
-1636 RERYISDKVAVEVA
+1636 RVRYASDVVAIEIEAGEEVA
-1650 AGDELVLNEPVIEE
+1650 LNAPVVEKTEAGNIKITTDQTQIAGTPNDTIEYLFYPQVE
-1664 TEEGLVITSDQSDV
+1664 EGVYAINPSASGYYTEEL
-1678 TGEPEVSIEYAFYP
+1678 
-1692 MTDIQTGELAST
+1692 T
-1704 ASESGA
+1704 AEM
-1710 YTEALA
+1710 
-1716 GLGYGQLVAKAIAFG
+1716 LGGSAIGKIVAKAIAFG
-1731 YTTSVAIYNIEPA
+1731 YTTSETVQ
-1744 KVAYLCGATE
+1744 YLVGETE
-1754 TTEAI
+1754 
-1759 YTALVNDGN
+1759 
-1768 MRVVPMN
+1768 
-1775 YDGVTLTD
+1775 VTL
-1783 SIVDTDFVGKYDL
+1783 
-1796 VVLAGNTGSG
+1796 
-1806 VNLAKS
+1806 
-1812 ANLLIGKVNVLSTK
+1812 
-1826 SFWYKHYGTNGSN
+1826 
-1839 PGTADTPSRS
+1839 
-1849 LTKTVADHP
+1849 
-1858 IFAGIEG
+1858 IE
-1865 DEFEVFNDMAKGTG
+1865 A
-1879 RYLQGNGSFN
+1879 
-1889 DAVGLTQ
+1889 
-1896 TALAQTNGTDCI
+1896 
-1908 GEGWLNNKGYV
+1908 
-1919 IIPVDGIQP
+1919 
-1928 EGYLTAAGEALFVNA
+1928 
-1943 ANYLIAG
+1943 
-1950 EQYMGSTSVT
+1950 T